1 MPTDYESITPFVDL
15 VLTDGTNVEYT
26 TEGTIKATVKVE
38 PAKNLKAEDLV
49 LMQVDPA
56 TGVIYFIEIDEYD
69 PETGA
74 ITAEFPVLG
83 PFMVLEKSE
92 AIAAAAAAQTE
103 AATEA
108 ATEVAAE

>member
-1 MPTDYESITPFVDL
+1 
-15 VLTDGTNVEYT
+15 
-26 TEGTIKATVKVE
+26 
-38 PAKNLKAEDLV
+38 
-49 LMQVDPA
+49 MQVDPA
-56 TGVIYFIEIDEYD
+56 HRQMIYFIELDEYD
-69 PETGA
+69 PVTGA

>member
-1 MPTDYESITPFVDL
+1 MRRSWP
-15 VLTDGTNVEYT
+15 
-26 TEGTIKATVKVE
+26 A
-38 PAKNLKAEDLV
+38 AKNLKAEDLV

-56 TGVIYFIEIDEYD
+56 TGVTYFIEIDEYD
-69 PETGA
+69 PVTGA

>member
-1 MPTDYESITPFVDL
+1 MSAFLTA
-15 VLTDGTNVEYT
+15 VLSLFRAASMAFAY
-26 TEGTIKATVKVE
+26 
-38 PAKNLKAEDLV
+38 
-49 LMQVDPA
+49 
-56 TGVIYFIEIDEYD
+56 
-69 PETGA
+69 
-74 ITAEFPVLG
+74 AEFPVLG